1 MGAAAIPAVAALGT
15 IAGAA
20 NSATSKGGGEKVEN
34 KDKAGLLEYTK
45 TAASLAGGIADL
57 AKPLPARQI
66 VSPGGSTP
74 SFQQSPTVA
83 QSLSGFNGASPGSP
97 QVTVPQ
103 MQNLQT
109 LLAAFG
115 KQGN

>member
-1 MGAAAIPAVAALGT
+1 MALAAVPGI
-15 IAGAA
+15 I
-20 NSATSKGGGEKVEN
+20 
-34 KDKAGLLEYTK
+34 
-45 TAASLAGGIADL
+45 TAASSLAGGAAAL
-57 AKPLPARQI
+57 AAPKQAAPQVA
-66 VSPGGSTP
+66 PGGGAPPLSP
-74 SFQQSPTVA
+74 APTVA
-83 QSLSGFNGASPGSP
+83 QSLQGFNGAAAGTP